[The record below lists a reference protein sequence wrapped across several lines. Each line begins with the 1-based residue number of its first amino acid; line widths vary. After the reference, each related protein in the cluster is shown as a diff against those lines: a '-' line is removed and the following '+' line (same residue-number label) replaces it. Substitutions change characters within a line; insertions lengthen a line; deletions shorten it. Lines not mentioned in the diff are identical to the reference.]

1 MKVTEAVG
9 ILFFM
14 IIVFMLIGVGSIT
27 STYEAWEHGQT
38 DGTTAFLLISALIVT
53 LLIAIGVILAKIS
66 SWRSD
71 DE

>member
-1 MKVTEAVG
+1 MKVTEAIG

-14 IIVFMLIGVGSIT
+14 IILVVFIGAGTMAGFI
-27 STYEAWEHGQT
+27 EAWEHGQIS
-38 DGTTAFLLISALIVT
+38 GTSAFLLIIALIVI
-53 LLIAIGVILAKIS
+53 LLITIGSILLKMS

>member
-14 IIVFMLIGVGSIT
+14 IIVFMFIGAGNIAGLV
-27 STYEAWEHGQT
+27 EAWEHGQIS
-38 DGTTAFLLISALIVT
+38 GTSAFLLIIALIVT
-53 LLIAIGVILAKIS
+53 LLIAIGTILAKIN